1 MSTPSMRSGS
11 RKRRRLEEQF
21 FRLALE
27 AAPTGMLMMDGT
39 GKIVLVNAQ
48 IETLFGYPREELL
61 GQRIEMLVPARFGA
75 HHPDLR
81 DTFFLDPTARPMGAG
96 RELFGL
102 RKDGTEVPIEIGL
115 NPLQTP
121 EGDFVLSTIADIT
134 ERKRSD
140 ERFHLAIEAAP
151 TGMLMI
157 DEAGKIVLVNAQI
170 ETLFGYPREE
180 LLGQRIEML
189 VPERFRAHHP
199 GLRDTFFRDPTTRL
213 MGGERELYGLR
224 KDGTEVPI
232 EIGLNPL
239 RTPDGEFVLSSV
251 VDITERHEIEQMRR
265 GFISTVSHE
274 LRTPLT
280 SISGS
285 LGLLRSGTMG
295 ALPDKAATM
304 VRIAYQNSERLVRII
319 NDILDIGK
327 IDAGALDLRM
337 VSAPLLDLVR
347 QSVEANSGYAE
358 KHQIRFVLDSAPAGG
373 CVLADAD
380 RLMQVLG
387 NLLSNAAKFSQPG
400 ADVLIRVRG
409 DVTSMR
415 VEVEDSGP
423 GIPEKFRARIFEQF
437 AQADHSS
444 SRRFDG
450 TGLGLNI
457 AKKLLEAMGGTIGF
471 SSVTGRGTIF
481 YFELPRLEEAP
492 MMPAGTRSSESG
504 RYPAPLA
511 AAGAAV
517 GAAAEAPTDLP
528 RVLHVE
534 GDPDLVSVIREAFAG
549 RADVVPAHTLRD
561 AERLLG
567 EGGFSLA
574 VLDQSLPD
582 GNGLGLVDRVPELAG
597 RALPI
602 IILSTT
608 DVSRAIHAK
617 VAAVLVKAQASAP
630 RIVSTILSCLAQSR
644 S

>member
-1 MSTPSMRSGS
+1 MSMPSIRFGS
-11 RKRRRLEEQF
+11 RKRKRLEEQ

-61 GQRIEMLVPARFGA
+61 GRRIEMLVPERFRA

-81 DTFFLDPTARPMGAG
+81 DSFFRAPTTRPMGAG

-115 NPLQTP
+115 NPLHTP

-157 DEAGKIVLVNAQI
+157 DGAGKMVLVNAQI
-170 ETLFGYPREE
+170 EKLFGYPRAE

-199 GLRDTFFRDPTTRL
+199 HLRDAFFRDPMTRP
-213 MGGERELYGLR
+213 MGGGRELYGLR

-251 VDITERHEIEQMRR
+251 VDITERHDIEQMRR

-295 ALPDKAATM
+295 ALPVKAATM

-327 IDAGALDLRM
+327 IDAGALELQM
-337 VSAPLLDLVR
+337 VSVPLMELVR
-347 QSVEANSGYAE
+347 QSVEANAGYAE
-358 KHQIRFVLDSAPAGG
+358 KHQIRFVVDSVPSGG

-380 RLMQVLG
+380 RLMQVLS
-387 NLLSNAAKFSQPG
+387 NLLSNAAKFSKPG
-400 ADVLIRVRG
+400 ADVLIRLRG
-409 DVTSMR
+409 DGAWMR

-423 GIPEKFRARIFEQF
+423 GIPEKFRGRIFEQF

-444 SRRFDG
+444 SRRFEG
-450 TGLGLNI
+450 TGLGLSI
-457 AKKLLEAMGGTIGF
+457 AKKLLEAMDGAIGF
-471 SSVTGRGTIF
+471 STVTGQGTIF
-481 YFELPRLEEAP
+481 YFELRRIEAAP
-492 MMPAGTRSSESG
+492 TMLVGTRSSETG
-504 RYPAPLA
+504 RGPALIAADGVAAPAPA
-511 AAGAAV
+511 DV
-517 GAAAEAPTDLP
+517 P
-528 RVLHVE
+528 RILHVE
-534 GDPDLVSVIREAFAG
+534 GDPDLVSVIREALAG
-549 RADVVPAHTLRD
+549 HADVVPAHTLRD
-561 AERLLG
+561 AERMLG
-567 EGGFSLA
+567 QGDFSLA

-582 GNGLGLVDRVPELAG
+582 GSGLALVDRLPELAG

-608 DVSRAIHAK
+608 DVSRDVRAK
-617 VAAVLVKAQASAP
+617 VAAVLIKSQVSALV
-630 RIVSTILSCLAQSR
+630 IASTILSCLAQSR